1 MKYYQYYIISKIM
14 KSQRKE
20 NNNYIEIELILENAM
35 LKDLGITDEFTG
47 RMILCLDSIEGVRH
61 VYNEDMELVHDEVLI
76 YLKSGDIFATK
87 GTYEYYKKLLNVC

>member
-1 MKYYQYYIISKIM
+1 M

-47 RMILCLDSIEGVRH
+47 RMILLS
-61 VYNEDMELVHDEVLI
+61 LI
-76 YLKSGDIFATK
+76 HI
-87 GTYEYYKKLLNVC
+87 